1 MKLGEELKVRYKI
14 DIKFIVV
21 DFSRDDIYDH
31 IANEL
36 QSLDIGLL
44 VNNVGMGQESRLFLD
59 LPNMQVQ
66 LNSLKCST
74 KVISCIIVDH
84 VSVTV

>member
-1 MKLGEELKVRYKI
+1 MLSRSRDKLLKLGEELKVRYKI
-14 DIKFIVV
+14 DIKVIVV

-31 IANEL
+31 ITNEL

-44 VNNVGMGQESRLFLD
+44 VNNVGMGQESRLLLD

-66 LNSLKCST
+66 LNSLK
-74 KVISCIIVDH
+74 
-84 VSVTV
+84 